1 VSDPENQLST
11 EIYTCVSELCWVDAE
26 VTCDVCSVV
35 HFSHFESRCKFA
47 GESSAVVDDV
57 LAAATDATTHV
68 TQIVK
73 PPQFTVVDIDATVK
87 RHR

>member
-1 VSDPENQLST
+1 VIDRGNQLST
-11 EIYTCVSELCWVDAE
+11 DIYTCVSELCWIDVE
-26 VTCDVCSVV
+26 VTCDVCSV
-35 HFSHFESRCKFA
+35 HFSHFESRLKVA
-47 GESSAVVDDV
+47 GENYTVVDDV